1 MRDSAVKDRGRML
14 NGMAEKVAQTER
26 KLEQIENDLRRIRIE
41 CAAEKKRHESSKV
54 ELTRLKNQVVL
65 VKGNLQEF
73 EGFATKVEQCAK
85 TELLRAN
92 GKTEVANNNRRNKQ
106 IVSYFCNARNL
117 S

>member
-1 MRDSAVKDRGRML
+1 MTCVESEL
-14 NGMAEKVAQTER
+14 S
-26 KLEQIENDLRRIRIE
+26 
-41 CAAEKKRHESSKV
+41 AAEKKRHESSKV